1 MRRRSPGQRSGRG
14 GHEGGSEA
22 IRGSHSM
29 AYWRRLMIPDANTE
43 TNGSV
48 ERIETRE
55 ANSGYFKS
63 NFTKVDI
70 RKNFVCNHMP
80 S

>member
-43 TNGSV
+43 TNGNV
-48 ERIETRE
+48 ERVE
-55 ANSGYFKS
+55 A
-63 NFTKVDI
+63 
-70 RKNFVCNHMP
+70 
-80 S
+80 